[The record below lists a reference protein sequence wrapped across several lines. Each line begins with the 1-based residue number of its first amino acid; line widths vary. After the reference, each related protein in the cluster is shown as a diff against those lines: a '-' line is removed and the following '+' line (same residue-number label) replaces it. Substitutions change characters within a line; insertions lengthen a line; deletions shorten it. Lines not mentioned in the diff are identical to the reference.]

1 MPEQAEEEAEGYYY
15 EDVCLQVDYAGS
27 IWFPSQMSVNRPYIE
42 CFGIIDH
49 LAGWY
54 IAI

>member
-1 MPEQAEEEAEGYYY
+1 MPEQADEEAEGYYY
-15 EDVCLQVDYAGS
+15 EDVFSGWVC
-27 IWFPSQMSVNRPYIE
+27 WFPSQMSVNRPDIE

-54 IAI
+54 ITI